1 MKFMDVLRQARCR
14 KKISLRQLA
23 KLSGISVGSI
33 SLYELGKIEPTLRAA
48 NQLCKVLGTSITVG
62 EGTDYTPVREF
73 KKGGRKDASA

>member
-1 MKFMDVLRQARCR
+1 MKFMDVLRQARYR

-33 SLYELGKIEPTLRAA
+33 SLYELGKIEPTLRTA

-62 EGTDYTPVREF
+62 EGADYTPVREF
-73 KKGGRKDASA
+73 KKGE